1 MASVDLPTNLLRAF
15 ITVSDLG
22 GYTRAAKVLHR
33 TQPAISLQMKRLE
46 EMVGEKLLVHEEG
59 TVNLTS
65 HGMVLA
71 GFARQI
77 LRLNDEALVRFRKT
91 NVRGPLRVGLPTDY
105 ALAHLQSAVT
115 EFGQQHKAVALSIH
129 CDISRNLLSDLH
141 ADRLDIAVAL
151 IDEANTQYL
160 VRAWAEQPVWASLAA
175 GRVHRETPL
184 PLVTHP
190 EGCAY
195 RNRIVEALNRAGREW
210 RVVYCSPGITGLQD
224 AVTAGLGVSA
234 LTRKTLRDGIRTL
247 SDRDGFP
254 ALEKIR
260 IGLFYKHPRQTG
272 AGLTLIEQLIAGL
285 DDAADGD
292 FMPSAHPSAAALMA
306 P

>member
-1 MASVDLPTNLLRAF
+1 MASVDLPVNLLRAF

-22 GYTRAAKVLHR
+22 GYTKAAKVLHR

-46 EMVGEKLLVHEEG
+46 ELVGEKLLVPGEG

-65 HGMVLA
+65 HGKVLA

-77 LRLNDEALVRFRKT
+77 LRLNDDAVARFRKPD
-91 NVRGPLRVGLPTDY
+91 VQGPLRVGLPTDY

-115 EFGQQHKAVALSIH
+115 EFGQNHAAVALSIT
-129 CDISRNLLSDLH
+129 CDISRNVLSDLH
-141 ADRLDIAVAL
+141 ADRLDVVVAL
-151 IDEANTQYL
+151 IDEANSQYL
-160 VRAWAEQPVWASLAA
+160 VRAWEEQPVWATSA
-175 GRVHRETPL
+175 GAKVHKATPL

-210 RVVYCSPGITGLQD
+210 RVAYCSPGITGLQD
-224 AVTAGLGVSA
+224 AVAAGLGVSA
-234 LTRKTLRDGIRTL
+234 LTRKTLRAGIRTL
-247 SDRDGFP
+247 SPRDGFP
-254 ALEKIR
+254 ELEKIR
-260 IGLFYKHPRQTG
+260 IGLFYKHLRQSR
-272 AGLTLIEQLIAGL
+272 AGLALIEQLIAGL

-292 FMPSAHPSAAALMA
+292 FMPSQHPPVSALMA